1 MGGTCVAPAMRQNG
15 GSIHMRSSLFALLTT
30 FALATPAI
38 ADQGHDQSTGAS
50 DTKPMAAPQDD
61 HAFAMQVAEHHRQGI
76 EMADHVIAHG
86 SNPAVKAMAKR
97 IKAEQQKD
105 LQTLDT
111 HKPSGGAQHHGSS
124 MPKDPDMEKKMAE
137 LKAASGAKL
146 DALFLEQMIVHHA
159 GALVAAESAVDKLQD
174 EELRKLAKN
183 NIAMQAREIGELQQL
198 RDGKRAA
205 RRASR

>member
-1 MGGTCVAPAMRQNG
+1 MRT
-15 GSIHMRSSLFALLTT
+15 SLFALLTS
-30 FALATPAI
+30 FALATPAL
-38 ADQGHDQSTGAS
+38 ADQGHDQRAAAS

-76 EMADHVIAHG
+76 EMADHIIAKG
-86 SNPAVKAMAKR
+86 SSPAVKAMAKR

-105 LQTLDT
+105 LQTLDA
-111 HKPSGGAQHHGSS
+111 HKPSDASQHHGSA

-137 LKAASGAKL
+137 LKAATGAKA
-146 DALFLEQMIVHHA
+146 DAMFLEQMIVHHA
-159 GALVAAESAVDKLQD
+159 GALVVAESAVDKLQD
-174 EELRKLAKN
+174 EELRKLARN

-205 RRASR
+205 RRANR